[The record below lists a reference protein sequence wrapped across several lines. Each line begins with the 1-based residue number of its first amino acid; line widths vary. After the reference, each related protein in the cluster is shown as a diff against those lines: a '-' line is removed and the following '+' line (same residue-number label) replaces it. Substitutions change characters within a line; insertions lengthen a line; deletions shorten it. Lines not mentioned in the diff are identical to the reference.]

1 MTVADLI
8 AELQRLP
15 QHLPFREA
23 GDPPP
28 TGGERAAPCLEKHC
42 D

>member
-1 MTVADLI
+1 MMDGVVTLGARD
-8 AELQRLP
+8 AGW
-15 QHLPFREA
+15 PFREA